1 MKLTVRSSGKNDWTL
16 LLGGLVF
23 VLAGIAILWLPPLTT
38 RGRLTQPIAGWAA
51 IVGFGFF
58 AAIGARQLLRRPPCL
73 VIDDAGISYL
83 RGSPRM
89 FPWDQI
95 DSAKLQQNGTMAF
108 LVLALRPG
116 TGSGEPSPVSIQL
129 AGLNRSPA
137 RIFDA
142 VQKCL
147 ARRAVVKLRS

>member
-16 LLGGLVF
+16 LLGGLGF
-23 VLAGIAILWLPPLTT
+23 VLAGVAILWLPPLTV
-38 RGRLTQPIAGWAA
+38 RGRLTQPIAGWTA

-58 AAIGARQLLRRPPCL
+58 AAIGARQLLRRPSCL

-83 RGSPRM
+83 RSSPRM

-95 DSAKLQQNGTMAF
+95 HSAKLQQNGTTAF
-108 LVLALRPG
+108 LVLVLRAG
-116 TGSGEPSPVSIQL
+116 TESGEPSSVSIQL
-129 AGLNRSPA
+129 TGLNRSPVQ
-137 RIFDA
+137 IFDV

-147 ARRAVVKLRS
+147 ARRAAVKLRP